1 MMYPSAA
8 HSIAGN
14 CSAIINVSDS
24 TTLKLQAAS
33 YGTSGN
39 LIKATVDYNG
49 SDSNEC
55 TYLRAIKVGVS
66 ETDTIS
72 SSESLVYFLPE
83 GGTSYINITSNTSF
97 YVYTKP
103 SWLTVTPTTAG
114 NMSRLTLTVDA
125 YVGLREGILSIRT
138 VYLDE
143 EIIINLEQGEL
154 IP

>member
-1 MMYPSAA
+1 
-8 HSIAGN
+8 
-14 CSAIINVSDS
+14 
-24 TTLKLQAAS
+24 
-33 YGTSGN
+33 
-39 LIKATVDYNG
+39 
-49 SDSNEC
+49 
-55 TYLRAIKVGVS
+55 
-66 ETDTIS
+66 
-72 SSESLVYFLPE
+72 LVYFLPE

-125 YVGLREGILSIRT
+125 YVWLRKGILSIRT